1 MESLKKKKKKKP
13 QNMLVLVGSIAFVE
27 KSWKKPK
34 HLLAT

>member
-1 MESLKKKKKKKP
+1 
-13 QNMLVLVGSIAFVE
+13 MLVLVGSIAFVE